1 MQLGSAPPA
10 VVLLCAGTMAP
21 ILFHQLWL
29 WQGRRSTSMHAR
41 VALVVVVG
49 MLYMLGVLIDRGTTG
64 PWGVRVGIRMQYA
77 ALSVLPA
84 LLLRAISSFF
94 EREVPR
100 NTQRVLFSLSAVLG
114 LLVVFTPLVVTNEP
128 ISQRAL
134 EGPDYFALVPGP
146 LYLPFAAAEVVM
158 ALLAFRALRAF
169 PVRAW
174 SVRRIVVSVFCVAL
188 VFATNDALMTYGLV
202 PSVQLFPYAATFLVW
217 CFGFVANRR
226 TVSEYADLEEAVAAR
241 TLEARET
248 ETRLREAV
256 ERLRTS
262 EVRFRSLSDATS
274 EGVLFHADGRVSDA
288 NAAAI
293 RLFGRES
300 GDLVGLR
307 VDELFEG
314 HTTIEQT
321 GNDAVELSAVR
332 GPGARFPVEA
342 SNRSVGE
349 GDMKILTV
357 RDISERKRTE
367 ARIILADR
375 LASLGTLA
383 AGAAHEI
390 NNPLTYVLAG
400 IETLSER
407 VGAGQS
413 TEGAAVSVDREEAL
427 GLLGEM
433 REGCGRVATIVQELR
448 ELSRGKDDD
457 RVPVRVVEAFE
468 TAIRMTYSDIR
479 EKAKIVRDF
488 QCEPRVLANPGR
500 LGQVLINLLVNAAQ
514 AIPDGNPGKHVIT
527 VGVRDLSNGRIRLE
541 VSDTGTGIP
550 EALLPRIFD
559 PFVTTKAVGQGTG
572 LGLSICHNIVTSLG
586 GTIEVESEEGR
597 GTTFRIELEAAARMS
612 LPPVAISTPTP
623 VLSPFLRSTSQ
634 PVERAPVAVAEP
646 APVVSAAERAPS
658 LPVPEPAK
666 LPSAAAEPSFSSMPP
681 SVDGEPLRVLVID
694 DDPGVSR
701 ALSRMLREH
710 KTTLAEGGQPG
721 IDLLLRE
728 DFDVVLCDLMMP
740 DVSGMDVYEKVR
752 TVRPEIASRIVFITG
767 GAHTAEGRAFLER
780 VPNPKLDKPIARA
793 ELRELMRAKQAALT
807 TETRGS

>member
-1 MQLGSAPPA
+1 
-10 VVLLCAGTMAP
+10 MAP
-21 ILFHQLWL
+21 VLFHQLWL
-29 WQGRRSTSMHAR
+29 WQGRRSTSVHAR
-41 VALVVVVG
+41 VALVVVLA
-49 MLYMLGVLIDRGTTG
+49 MLYMLGVLVDRGATG
-64 PWGVRVGIRMQYA
+64 VLGVRVGMRLQYA
-77 ALSVLPA
+77 ALSFLPA

-94 EREVPR
+94 EREVPWK
-100 NTQRVLFSLSAVLG
+100 TQRVLFSLSGMLG
-114 LLVVFTPLVVTNEP
+114 LLVVFTPLVLTNEP
-128 ISQRAL
+128 IAQRAL
-134 EGPDYFALVPGP
+134 EGSDYFALVPGP
-146 LYLPFAAAEVVM
+146 LYLPFAGALVVM

-174 SVRRIVVSVFCVAL
+174 SVRRIVVFVFCVAL
-188 VFATNDALMTYGLV
+188 VFATNDALTTYGLV

-241 TLEARET
+241 TREARET

-274 EGVLFHADGRVSDA
+274 EGVLFHSDGRVSDA

-293 RLFGRES
+293 RLFGRDS
-300 GDLVGLR
+300 GELVGLP
-307 VDELFEG
+307 VDALFE
-314 HTTIEQT
+314 ERSSLDET
-321 GNDAVELSAVR
+321 GNEAVELSAVR
-332 GPGARFPVEA
+332 GKGARFPVEA

-407 VGAGQS
+407 MGAGDAHGG
-413 TEGAAVSVDREEAL
+413 TTVSVDREEAL

-514 AIPDGNPGKHVIT
+514 AIPEGNPSKHVIT

-541 VSDTGTGIP
+541 VTDTGSGIP

-612 LPPVAISTPTP
+612 MPPVALSTPTP
-623 VLSPFLRSTSQ
+623 MLSPLLRSTATDVSTTD
-634 PVERAPVAVAEP
+634 RAPVAAATEH
-646 APVVSAAERAPS
+646 APVISEAERVPILPVSEPVKVPSVSVEPS
-658 LPVPEPAK
+658 L
-666 LPSAAAEPSFSSMPP
+666 SSMPP
-681 SVDGEPLRVLVID
+681 AVDGEPLRVLVID

-721 IDLLLRE
+721 LDLLLRE

-793 ELRELMRAKQAALT
+793 ELRELMRAKQVALV
-807 TETRGS
+807 EARGS

>member
-1 MQLGSAPPA
+1 
-10 VVLLCAGTMAP
+10 MAP

-29 WQGRRSTSMHAR
+29 WQGRRSTSVHAR
-41 VALVVVVG
+41 VALVVAVA
-49 MLYMLGVLIDRGTTG
+49 MLYMLGVLVDRGASG
-64 PWGVRVGIRMQYA
+64 ALGVRVGMRLQYA
-77 ALSVLPA
+77 ALSVLPV

-94 EREVPR
+94 ESDVPR
-100 NTQRVLFSLSAVLG
+100 TTQRVLFSLSGVLG
-114 LLVVFTPLVVTNEP
+114 LLVVCTPLVVTNEP
-128 ISQRAL
+128 VAQRAL
-134 EGPDYFALVPGP
+134 EGADYFGLAPGP
-146 LYLPFAAAEVVM
+146 LYVPFAAAEVVM
-158 ALLAFRALRAF
+158 ALLAFRALRSF

-174 SVRRIVVSVFCVAL
+174 SVRRIVVFVFCVAL
-188 VFATNDALMTYGLV
+188 ALATNDALMTYGLL
-202 PSVQLFPYAATFLVW
+202 PSVQLFPYAGTLLVW

-241 TLEARET
+241 TREARET
-248 ETRLREAV
+248 ETRLRDAV
-256 ERLRTS
+256 ERLRTN

-274 EGVLFHADGRVSDA
+274 EGVLFHSDGRVSDA

-300 GDLVGLR
+300 GELVGLP
-307 VDELFEG
+307 VAALFEERNSLDE
-314 HTTIEQT
+314 TED
-321 GNDAVELSAVR
+321 DAVELSAVR
-332 GPGARFPVEA
+332 GRGARFPVEA

-367 ARIILADR
+367 ARMILADR

-407 VGAGQS
+407 VGAS
-413 TEGAAVSVDREEAL
+413 ESREGTKVSVDREEAL

-468 TAIRMTYSDIR
+468 TAIRMTYADIR
-479 EKAKIVRDF
+479 EKARIVRDF

-514 AIPDGNPGKHVIT
+514 AIPEGNPGQHVIT

-541 VSDTGTGIP
+541 VTDTGTGIP

-586 GTIEVESEEGR
+586 GTIEVESVEGR
-597 GTTFRIELEAAARMS
+597 GTTFRVELEAAARMS
-612 LPPVAISTPTP
+612 LPPVSLSTPTP
-623 VLSPFLRSTSQ
+623 MFSPLQRTTA
-634 PVERAPVAVAEP
+634 PARVEDAVDAET
-646 APVVSAAERAPS
+646 RRGPS
-658 LPVPEPAK
+658 LPVPEPVKA
-666 LPSAAAEPSFSSMPP
+666 PSASAAPSLSSMPP
-681 SVDGEPLRVLVID
+681 GVDGDPLRVLVID

-710 KTTLAEGGQPG
+710 DTTLADGGQPG
-721 IDLLLRE
+721 LELLLRE

-740 DVSGMDVYEKVR
+740 DVSGMDVYER
-752 TVRPEIASRIVFITG
+752 IRAVRPEIAARIVFITG

-780 VPNPKLDKPIARA
+780 VPNPKLGKPIARA
-793 ELRELMRAKQAALT
+793 ELRELMRAKQVALA
-807 TETRGS
+807 ELRGS

>member
-21 ILFHQLWL
+21 VLFHQLWL
-29 WQGRRSTSMHAR
+29 WQGRRSTVMHAR
-41 VALVVVVG
+41 VALVVVVAI
-49 MLYMLGVLIDRGTTG
+49 LYMLGVLIDRGATG
-64 PWGVRVGIRMQYA
+64 LVGVSVGIRMQYA
-77 ALSVLPA
+77 ALSVLPV
-84 LLLRAISSFF
+84 LLLQAISSFF
-94 EREVPR
+94 EREIPQKTR
-100 NTQRVLFSLSAVLG
+100 RVLFTLSAVLG
-114 LLVVFTPLVVTNEP
+114 FLVVFTPLVVTNEP
-128 ISQRAL
+128 MAQRAL
-134 EGPDYFALVPGP
+134 EGPDYFGLVPGP
-146 LYLPFAAAEVVM
+146 LYLPFAGAEVFM

-274 EGVLFHADGRVSDA
+274 EGVLFHADGKVGDA
-288 NAAAI
+288 NAAAL

-300 GDLVGLR
+300 GDIVGLR
-307 VDELFEG
+307 VEALFEER
-314 HTTIEQT
+314 TTLDET
-321 GNDAVELSAVR
+321 GNDGVELSAVR
-332 GPGARFPVEA
+332 GSGARFPVEV

-413 TEGAAVSVDREEAL
+413 PDETKVTVDREEAL

-457 RVPVRVVEAFE
+457 LVPVRVVEAFE
-468 TAIRMTYSDIR
+468 TAIRMTYADIR

-514 AIPDGNPGKHVIT
+514 AIPEGNPGQHVIT

-550 EALLPRIFD
+550 ESLLPRIFD

-586 GTIEVESEEGR
+586 GTIDVESQEGR

-612 LPPVAISTPTP
+612 LPPAAVSTPTP
-623 VLSPFLRSTSQ
+623 MLSPLRLPS
-634 PVERAPVAVAEP
+634 APVAESAAHVSVPAPPIGTVLEPTKSSTVVAE
-646 APVVSAAERAPS
+646 A
-658 LPVPEPAK
+658 
-666 LPSAAAEPSFSSMPP
+666 SFSSMPP
-681 SVDGEPLRVLVID
+681 AVDGEPLRVLVID

-728 DFDVVLCDLMMP
+728 EFDVVLCDLMMP
-740 DVSGMDVYEKVR
+740 EVSGMDVYEKVR
-752 TVRPEIASRIVFITG
+752 TVRPELASRIVFITG

-793 ELRELMRAKQAALT
+793 ELRELMRSKQA
-807 TETRGS
+807 TRATGS

>member
-10 VVLLCAGTMAP
+10 VLLLAAGTMAP

-29 WQGRRSTSMHAR
+29 WQGRRTTSVHAR
-41 VALVVVVG
+41 VALVIATA
-49 MLYMLGVLIDRGTTG
+49 MIYMLGVLIDRGASG
-64 PWGVRVGIRMQYA
+64 PSGVVVGIRMQYA
-77 ALSVLPA
+77 GLAFLPA

-94 EREVPR
+94 EREVPWK
-100 NTQRVLFSLSAVLG
+100 TQRVLLALSAVLV
-114 LLVVFTPLVVTNEP
+114 LLVSFTPLVVKNELVVHH
-128 ISQRAL
+128 AF
-134 EGPDYFALVPGP
+134 EGPDYASLEPGP
-146 LYLPFAAAEVVM
+146 LFVPYALCEVVI
-158 ALLAFRALRAF
+158 AVLAFRALRAF

-174 SVRRIVVSVFCVAL
+174 SVRKVVISVFAVAL
-188 VFATNDALMTYGLV
+188 AFAVNDALTTYGV
-202 PSVQLFPYAATFLVW
+202 WSSVQLFPFGATLLVW
-217 CFGFVANRR
+217 CFGYVANRR
-226 TVSEYADLEEAVAAR
+226 TVSEYADLEEAVASR
-241 TLEARET
+241 TREARET
-248 ETRLREAV
+248 EARLREAV
-256 ERLRTS
+256 ESLRTG
-262 EVRFRSLSDATS
+262 ELRFRSLSDATS
-274 EGVLFHADGRVSDA
+274 EGVLFHSDGRVSDA
-288 NAAAI
+288 NAAAT
-293 RLFGRES
+293 RLFDRES
-300 GDLVGLR
+300 GELVGRSL
-307 VDELFEG
+307 DALFEEPSSLAG
-314 HTTIEQT
+314 L
-321 GNDAVELSAVR
+321 GNDAVELSAI
-332 GPGARFPVEA
+332 GSAGTRFPVEA
-342 SNRSVGE
+342 SNRSVGA

-357 RDISERKRTE
+357 RDISERKRNE

-407 VGAGQS
+407 VG
-413 TEGAAVSVDREEAL
+413 EGRLQKGKSVSVDREEAL
-427 GLLGEM
+427 SLLGEM
-433 REGCGRVATIVQELR
+433 REGCDRVASIVQELR

-514 AIPDGNPGKHVIT
+514 AIPEGNSGNHVIT

-541 VSDTGTGIP
+541 VSDTGSGIP

-586 GTIEVESEEGR
+586 GTIDVESEEGR
-597 GTTFRIELEAAARMS
+597 GTTFRIELDAAARMS
-612 LPPVAISTPTP
+612 LPPVRISTPTP
-623 VLSPFLRSTSQ
+623 TGSPFRLPLSPVPVIDTSEPSSFGVEPPTKGPVNVEESRSEASSVQ
-634 PVERAPVAVAEP
+634 PVAV
-646 APVVSAAERAPS
+646 PVEA
-658 LPVPEPAK
+658 
-666 LPSAAAEPSFSSMPP
+666 
-681 SVDGEPLRVLVID
+681 LRVLVID

-701 ALSRMLREH
+701 ALARMLRDH
-710 KTTLAEGGQPG
+710 KTTLADGGQPG

-740 DVSGMDVYEKVR
+740 DVSGMDVYEAVR
-752 TVRPEIASRIVFITG
+752 TVRPDIASRIVFITG

-793 ELRELMRAKQAALT
+793 DLQDLMRTRREALT
-807 TETRGS
+807 VENRGS